1 MFGGL
6 GRERGEFKRGNQ
18 RETVDS
24 ANSNSLQESRV
35 RQNSEIVLNVRFN
48 RNPSSPLLPAALRRS
63 AEISRRPFKYRRETF
78 SALSRISRS
87 MSDACIEKRERERER
102 KKASHDGH
110 PEEIYYTFTHLKG
123 KFGVPPASIRKYQ

>member
-1 MFGGL
+1 MGGWSGVWGWGG
-6 GRERGEFKRGNQ
+6 GRERGEFKRGKQ

-48 RNPSSPLLPAALRRS
+48 RNPSSPPLPAALRGS
-63 AEISRRPFKYRRETF
+63 AEISRRPPFKYRRETF

-87 MSDACIEKRERERER
+87 MSDACRERREREREGGREQVMTAIR
-102 KKASHDGH
+102 KKYITRL
-110 PEEIYYTFTHLKG
+110 PT
-123 KFGVPPASIRKYQ
+123 